1 MSEETTIPVESQ
13 DGVTLGLQ
21 DIANAVKVIDVCVS
35 RGAVQGDE
43 LSSVGRVRDRLV
55 AFVNSQQPPQE
66 TPTPPEEGETEDSA
80 ETIEVDVTEEG

>member
-1 MSEETTIPVESQ
+1 MSEETQIPIESQ
-13 DGVTLGLQ
+13 DGVALGLQ
-21 DIANAVKVIDVCVS
+21 DIANAVRIIDVCTQ

-66 TPTPPEEGETEDSA
+66 TPVPPEGGETEDSA

>member
-1 MSEETTIPVESQ
+1 MSEETTIPAEAQ

-21 DIANAVKVIDVCVS
+21 DIANAVKVIDVCTS

-66 TPTPPEEGETEDSA
+66 TPVPPADGEETEDSA
-80 ETIEVDVTEEG
+80 EEIDVDVTEE